1 MAGVANLFTLEQF
14 RLMQKR
20 LAPHGVVCQWLNT
33 YSMSPMNI
41 QMIIKTFRSVFPQ
54 TSLWQTIGADLLL
67 VGSNHEIVYDLDA
80 IDREIQ
86 NNTFLRKD
94 LNSFKVFDAAGLL
107 SCFMLNDEE
116 LGKMSAQAPVNS
128 DNLPLLEYSAP
139 LNLYGYE
146 QVVYK
151 NLEMINA
158 YRIARYPRMIHEPLA
173 QSQKIRFH
181 NAIGR
186 AALEKGDFTTA
197 AAEIAFSNTEQALNP
212 GAVLNHGIFQLASQK
227 IPEAIANFE
236 NYLAQDPASADAQ
249 FYLAKAYMAKGEV
262 EKAAALCAKAVAATT
277 DQYDYMMMYAQTLA
291 QGGNVPKAVEIAE
304 KAIEIKG
311 MTFSNGL
318 LLANLLFASR
328 EPEKAV
334 AALEHL
340 LSIYPHSFGGYEA
353 LARIFESAN
362 AFPQA
367 IAVYQRAS
375 KAIPFDARAYYALSL
390 LYEKINDRRSARLMA
405 KRYTYYQNAPK
416 IGTSPKP

>member
-1 MAGVANLFTLEQF
+1 
-14 RLMQKR
+14 
-20 LAPHGVVCQWLNT
+20 
-33 YSMSPMNI
+33 
-41 QMIIKTFRSVFPQ
+41 
-54 TSLWQTIGADLLL
+54 
-67 VGSNHEIVYDLDA
+67 
-80 IDREIQ
+80 
-86 NNTFLRKD
+86 
-94 LNSFKVFDAAGLL
+94 
-107 SCFMLNDEE
+107 
-116 LGKMSAQAPVNS
+116 
-128 DNLPLLEYSAP
+128 
-139 LNLYGYE
+139 
-146 QVVYK
+146 
-151 NLEMINA
+151 
-158 YRIARYPRMIHEPLA
+158 
-173 QSQKIRFH
+173 
-181 NAIGR
+181 
-186 AALEKGDFTTA
+186 
-197 AAEIAFSNTEQALNP
+197 
-212 GAVLNHGIFQLASQK
+212 
-227 IPEAIANFE
+227 
-236 NYLAQDPASADAQ
+236 
-249 FYLAKAYMAKGEV
+249 
-262 EKAAALCAKAVAATT
+262 
-277 DQYDYMMMYAQTLA
+277 MMMYAQTLA